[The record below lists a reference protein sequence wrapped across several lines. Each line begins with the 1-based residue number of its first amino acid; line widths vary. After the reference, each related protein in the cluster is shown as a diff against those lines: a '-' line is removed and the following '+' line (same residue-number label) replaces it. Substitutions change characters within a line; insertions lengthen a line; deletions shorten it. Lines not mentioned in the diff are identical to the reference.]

1 MDSLGGRLW
10 RLGAPWFIALVVALI
25 SAAPAAAAAAT
36 TSLSAWGDNSG
47 GELGNGTVTESN
59 SPVAIS
65 GVSGVEQVAAGARFT
80 IALVLPGKMLAWG
93 ENQFGQLGDGTQT
106 DSSVPV
112 AVKGPQSGVAA
123 VAAGGGHSLALLS
136 SGRVL
141 AWGDNAFGQLGDVRR
156 PLDGRRWWSRA

>member
-25 SAAPAAAAAAT
+25 SAAPAAAAAAA

-59 SPVAIS
+59 SPVAVP
-65 GVSGVEQVAAGARFT
+65 VSGVEQVAAGARFT